1 MQGLIETL
9 MQSEL
14 AKPFLEPV
22 SIIEAPTYYETIKKP
37 MDLGTLYNILLTR
50 KGFSPA
56 SFERNLRLIFKNA
69 REYNGETDQ
78 VASNHSCENP
88 NEVNYCFWQI
98 SKAANALERMFER
111 KWAKIIPLL
120 ESERISLD
128 NAHRDRLKEAEV
140 AGLKSDQHLD
150 HSTTTSEQLRP
161 GSLKRSRGLGQ
172 ESEKKSSP
180 ADVIT
185 PSKRSRIKSE
195 VKIRECSLQSD
206 TNNVQGSKAFDDQ
219 ESNSRRPKK
228 SPKGDGDQKL
238 ISVGSVDQSHS
249 VGAGSRSLEI
259 GRGPRRSKGEA
270 VEQPDNGLSDSLVGA
285 HVGETAD
292 VSLEHVVMGDCLSML
307 ERLRTSRGG
316 HYFAEPVDAEALG
329 LHDYHEIVTEPLD
342 FSTIRERLL
351 SGLYCHRRKG
361 KGSQAFSEK
370 DGIKMRESFGRDVRK
385 VLDNAMLYNPES
397 DRVYKAAA
405 SILEFFNNA
414 WNFSKDSISDGSIMD
429 GNSDTGKEKG
439 SLVSGKKSIP
449 KWYRRCLDELSELME
464 KNMPDAAF
472 LIKPKE
478 RKPLGVKDLVKDA
491 EQLIN
496 LTSIKDALQDGKIS
510 SYDEF
515 TRMVSSNLMFFNN
528 NKTKV

>member
-1 MQGLIETL
+1 MVWCCTVGQSKFKKDQSTESIMDSKVDKTAAASKDMEPAKEEHSTHKGGQGL
-9 MQSEL
+9 
-14 AKPFLEPV
+14 
-22 SIIEAPTYYETIKKP
+22 
-37 MDLGTLYNILLTR
+37 R
-50 KGFSPA
+50 K
-56 SFERNLRLIFKNA
+56 EQH
-69 REYNGETDQ
+69 TD
-78 VASNHSCENP
+78 S
-88 NEVNYCFWQI
+88 
-98 SKAANALERMFER
+98 
-111 KWAKIIPLL
+111 
-120 ESERISLD
+120 
-128 NAHRDRLKEAEV
+128 
-140 AGLKSDQHLD
+140 G
-150 HSTTTSEQLRP
+150 
-161 GSLKRSRGLGQ
+161 
-172 ESEKKSSP
+172 KKSTVEGTNGRLAVGTKVEMLF
-180 ADVIT
+180 ADGIWYQGTIERYNPRSGRYTIEFPDGDVQTARLPDKDVRVLGESIVESQGKAVKLSTDCGTSKT
-185 PSKRSRIKSE
+185 PKRKYDLVSEPLNNGSQTESAHKDSE
-195 VKIRECSLQSD
+195 VKRTVARNHD
-206 TNNVQGSKAFDDQ
+206 NKDDQ
-219 ESNSRRPKK
+219 CPA
-228 SPKGDGDQKL
+228 
-238 ISVGSVDQSHS
+238 
-249 VGAGSRSLEI
+249 GAGSRSLEI